1 MEQTLNSFEFV
12 DLFWKGKSGYVFVP
26 RLTKEGGWIE
36 GTPKFYAKS
45 MNDDV
50 KEYIEYCLDLE
61 ENIYFAP
68 MIFKNQKR
76 MNKYALSHEWLWADT
91 DDGTVDLPCPPTLV
105 VQSSENSY
113 QSYWKLDKKI
123 SPEKHNALNR
133 IVNWSQEAD
142 RNGWGLTKVLRLVG
156 SHNYK
161 KNRKK
166 FEVKVS
172 EFNDKV
178 YSSEEMLDYA
188 LKTFRIDW
196 VKNYGKGKFINNIEM
211 FGKEWEKYEKQHT
224 V

>member
-1 MEQTLNSFEFV
+1 MEKILNSYDFV
-12 DLFWKGKSGYVFVP
+12 DLFWKGKSGYVFLP

-36 GTPKFYAKS
+36 GTPLFYSKS
-45 MNDDV
+45 MNDDI
-50 KEYIEYCLDLE
+50 KKYIDNSLEQE

-68 MIFKNQKR
+68 MIFKNQSR
-76 MNKYALSHEWLWADT
+76 MNKNALFTDWLWADT
-91 DDGTVDLPCPPTLV
+91 DDGIVDMPCPPTLV

-166 FEVKVS
+166 FQVKVS
-172 EFNDKV
+172 EFNDRV

-188 LKTFRIDW
+188 LKCFKIDW
-196 VKNYGKGKFINNIEM
+196 VKNYGKGKFIKDIEM
-211 FGKEWEKYEKQHT
+211 FDREWEKYEKQHT

>member
-1 MEQTLNSFEFV
+1 MEKILNSYDFV
-12 DLFWKGKSGYVFVP
+12 DLFWKGKSGYVFLP

-36 GTPKFYAKS
+36 GTPLFYSKS
-45 MNDDV
+45 MNDNI
-50 KEYIEYCLDLE
+50 KKYIDNSLEQE

-68 MIFKNQKR
+68 MIFKNQSR
-76 MNKYALSHEWLWADT
+76 MNKNALFTDWLWADT
-91 DDGTVDLPCPPTLV
+91 DDGIVDMPCPPTLV

-166 FEVKVS
+166 FQVKVS
-172 EFNDKV
+172 EFNDRV

-188 LKTFRIDW
+188 LKCFKIDW
-196 VKNYGKGKFINNIEM
+196 VKNYGKGKFIKDIEM
-211 FGKEWEKYEKQHT
+211 FDREWEKYEKQHT